1 LFGTN
6 VALRNVGLSVVI
18 AILDRV
24 LAVVC
29 GADYAVIPAAAAS
42 PVTLDPLSN
51 AEGGPCAS
59 HGGRLAD
66 AGGWDSGFPGSIIV
80 CNRVSGGAGASSHAS
95 GVPAAKSSPV
105 AGDGGASADR
115 ASGLSCRAD
124 EDRVHVGVGVT
135 VIVSDV
141 VTALRVDSGDL
152 AGEPPAI
159 STVVAHDSLSKS
171 ESH

>member
-1 LFGTN
+1 M
-6 VALRNVGLSVVI
+6 RNVGLSVVI
-18 AILDRV
+18 AVLDRV
-24 LAVVC
+24 LAVSR
-29 GADYAVIPAAAAS
+29 GADYSVIPAACS
-42 PVTLDPLSN
+42 SVVTLDPLSN

-59 HGGRLAD
+59 HGARLAD
-66 AGGWDSGFPGSIIV
+66 AGGLDSRFPGSIIV

-115 ASGLSCRAD
+115 ASGCAACRAD
-124 EDRVHVGVGVT
+124 EDRVHVVVGVT

-159 STVVAHDSLSKS
+159 STVVTHDSLSTPV
-171 ESH
+171 SH